1 MAEES
6 LAQGPTH
13 PFWLDPVEPKS
24 RGLDLLGLRRPAQ
37 TIGSSLLDGITTAT
51 PAVRNLSL
59 RTWLCWSYINA
70 RRPDDWGEFRQF
82 SAHAEAAFALGIH
95 LAAVDAQGV
104 VGIDEATRV
113 VKRETSEIVLE
124 PYAAQIAMQI
134 YANPSDQVCLTF
146 PRDSGVPGITEE
158 RGVELAQLLQGVLRD
173 SRIGY
178 AIGRGETLHKVHR
191 DELFEFGTLFG
202 STLNAEQE
210 NACLID
216 AILPS
221 SPQPSEVPRLA
232 TYAMLLAVADK
243 LGRAPKEDDFFQEII
258 DPTSTLPSSVLGQRD
273 GWARYLIRDCLAVCH
288 EATLA
293 AVVLGIDQLQPDPAS
308 TVDKREI
315 LAWLVSESAAEAESL
330 RKLGLQLPAGGI
342 ETWDIGHIADS
353 LRSATDG
360 DDSNG
365 SLVNRWSGP
374 THEWAIEQLARS
386 LGAGAPICLPI
397 AWLLAKRRAERLI
410 RECPTN
416 ALGSRAG
423 WPRIG
428 AKEVI
433 APQLAQLLDENW
445 SFLEV
450 VQWLIQRTVDQ
461 HLRIAW
467 SRLKAEHP
475 PRDVAAITSDGQRW
489 CKRRSYSGG
498 RTDSRIPQAISW
510 LSQLGL
516 LEDHGLSV
524 NGRHVLERSMQALS
538 STQ

>member
-1 MAEES
+1 MAEET
-6 LAQGPTH
+6 LAQRPMH
-13 PFWLDPVEPKS
+13 PVWLDPVEPKS

-51 PAVRNLSL
+51 PAVKNLSL
-59 RTWLCWSYINA
+59 RTWLSWSYINA
-70 RRPDDWGEFRQF
+70 RRPDDWYEFRQF
-82 SAHAEAAFALGIH
+82 CAHAEAAFALGIR

-104 VGIDEATRV
+104 VGIDEAARV
-113 VKRETSEIVLE
+113 VKREASEIVLE
-124 PYAAQIAMQI
+124 PYASQIAMQI

-146 PRDSGVPGITEE
+146 PRGSGVPGITEE
-158 RGVELAQLLQGVLRD
+158 RGVELAQLVQRELKGCK
-173 SRIGY
+173 IGS
-178 AIGRGETLHKVHR
+178 AIGRGETLNKVHR
-191 DELFEFGTLFG
+191 DELFEFGALLG
-202 STLNAEQE
+202 STSTAEQE

-232 TYAMLLAVADK
+232 TYAILLAVADN
-243 LGRAPKEDDFFQEII
+243 LARAPKEYDFFLEII
-258 DPTSTLPSSVLGQRD
+258 DPTSTLPSSVLVHRD

-315 LAWLVSESAAEAESL
+315 LAWLVSQSAEEAESL
-330 RKLGLQLPAGGI
+330 RKLGLRLPAGGVD
-342 ETWDIGHIADS
+342 TWDIGHIADS
-353 LRSATDG
+353 LGSATHG
-360 DDSNG
+360 DNSNG
-365 SLVNRWSGP
+365 SLVNRWSGLP
-374 THEWAIEQLARS
+374 HEWAIAQVAQS

-397 AWLLAKRRAERLI
+397 TWLLAKRRAERLI
-410 RECPTN
+410 REYPAN

-428 AKEVI
+428 VKEVI
-433 APQLAQLLDENW
+433 APQLAQFLDENW
-445 SFLEV
+445 SFLDV

-475 PRDVAAITSDGQRW
+475 PRDVAVLTSDGQRW
-489 CKRRSYSGG
+489 CKRRSFSGG

-510 LSQLGL
+510 LRQLGL
-516 LEDHGLSV
+516 LEDRGLTV
-524 NGRHVLERSMQALS
+524 NGRQILERSIQALS